1 MTRVE
6 ANVWRQRR
14 EGSKLVTDDV
24 PPHEVIDQA
33 VHAPLVRAAVH
44 FEAALGSLKPLGESG
59 RHGLVDALR
68 RILARLGAQGV
79 PSGAGVGDRL
89 SGHADAAR
97 ADRNVDAV
105 LESRVSFREKETAV
119 VLNLGHRC
127 DLLCQVSPI
136 VGRWIARLPL
146 QAKDLLARGA
156 EMRVEDH
163 QKNREGRDLG
173 CDWDK
178 KAPPSRSCVRTLPT
192 FNGDDV
198 VAEDAHSFP
207 AHHSWGLVFARQS
220 AASHAKFS
228 KLTRRPT
235 TCSALHIAY
244 RLVTQA
250 HQKE

>member
-44 FEAALGSLKPLGESG
+44 FEAARGSLKPLGESG

-105 LESRVSFREKETAV
+105 LESRVSFREEETAV

-146 QAKDLLARGA
+146 QAKDLLARVA
-156 EMRVEDH
+156 EMRVED
-163 QKNREGRDLG
+163 
-173 CDWDK
+173 
-178 KAPPSRSCVRTLPT
+178 
-192 FNGDDV
+192 
-198 VAEDAHSFP
+198 
-207 AHHSWGLVFARQS
+207 
-220 AASHAKFS
+220 
-228 KLTRRPT
+228 RP
-235 TCSALHIAY
+235 
-244 RLVTQA
+244 
-250 HQKE
+250 EEP